1 MGHKASLLARAGLP
15 PGLGWT
21 ECPLTCTGRSPRRAR
36 TPWWGLWRAPRAGQS
51 GGAYRQPPWPGPA
64 CWGRR
69 PVPLESR
76 AWQCKT
82 WAQDGAGGTRERE
95 RERARM
101 SSKLPAN
108 LVPPPFPAPPPRT
121 NPQSVLRR
129 EIGLKFGAGNLSQKT
144 DLGTE
149 NTEPLK
155 ALYTQCLDPKPVAAS
170 VAFPSSPNRKPLP
183 FPMRGFEWTGSRAAK
198 AARTPTGPLR
208 LKPDNFLWSSLP
220 LGAGRGGRRPGSLP
234 PPALESVCFQ
244 PGPRHYWSRG
254 HLGSDC
260 GRWRAAGAPGAARI
274 PAGWGPGAGLAGRAP
289 RPPPRAVRGAR
300 C

>member
-1 MGHKASLLARAGLP
+1 MGQKASLLARAGLP
-15 PGLGWT
+15 PGRRRT

-51 GGAYRQPPWPGPA
+51 GDAYRQSPWPGPA

-82 WAQDGAGGTRERE
+82 WTQEGAGGTRERG
-95 RERARM
+95 RARM

-108 LVPPPFPAPPPRT
+108 PVPPPFPSPPPWT
-121 NPQSVLRR
+121 NQQSVLRR

-155 ALYTQCLDPKPVAAS
+155 ALYIQCLDPKPVAAS
-170 VAFPSSPNRKPLP
+170 MAFPSSPNRKSLP
-183 FPMRGFEWTGSRAAK
+183 FPMRGFEWIGSRASK
-198 AARTPTGPLR
+198 AARPPTCP
-208 LKPDNFLWSSLP
+208 S
-220 LGAGRGGRRPGSLP
+220 A
-234 PPALESVCFQ
+234 
-244 PGPRHYWSRG
+244 
-254 HLGSDC
+254 
-260 GRWRAAGAPGAARI
+260 
-274 PAGWGPGAGLAGRAP
+274 
-289 RPPPRAVRGAR
+289 
-300 C
+300 